1 MISLLLIT
9 AYHRNMNGA
18 VLWTI
23 RAKYN
28 AELVLHVHRIKEFK
42 RTWTNTSPLRIHLH
56 CCYPGSAKILSTNS
70 QLSGIPGSQLHPGM
84 PVQFSR
90 NSQTYKHT
98 LHINKK
104 GEKHVELMKRIKIHI
119 KFWFY
124 V

>member
-1 MISLLLIT
+1 
-9 AYHRNMNGA
+9 
-18 VLWTI
+18 
-23 RAKYN
+23 
-28 AELVLHVHRIKEFK
+28 
-42 RTWTNTSPLRIHLH
+42 
-56 CCYPGSAKILSTNS
+56 
-70 QLSGIPGSQLHPGM
+70 M

-124 V
+124 VWCISYSEWSETRRSFITITFELRFRICYQEGPRKLGKDGIKWNITAPCLCWQCQYTGQNHKYCTEK